1 MVPFESLGTVSYS
14 YSIITMALS
23 CIVFDMKRDIG
34 RKSRFFH
41 SPPAFYAFVRG
52 PRWNIAMTFGAEK
65 REWCGYQVHGEKI
78 LKILCLTVSTQYTNV
93 RDTRWTD
100 TAYINDDEL
109 MMHDGADRSCS
120 LAAKMVQRTSST
132 DRNRNVLIPG
142 RLCLLCHALQIL
154 LARICEGCRRLSLT
168 TSVIP

>member
-120 LAAKMVQRTSST
+120 LAAKNGPTYFKYR
-132 DRNRNVLIPG
+132 P
-142 RLCLLCHALQIL
+142 
-154 LARICEGCRRLSLT
+154 E
-168 TSVIP
+168 